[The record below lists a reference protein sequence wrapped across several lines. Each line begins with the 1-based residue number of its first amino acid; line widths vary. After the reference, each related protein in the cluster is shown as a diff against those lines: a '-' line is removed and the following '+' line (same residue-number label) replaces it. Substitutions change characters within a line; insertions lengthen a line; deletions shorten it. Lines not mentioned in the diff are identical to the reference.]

1 MSSDVLQLGRSL
13 ESSLDARPVLQQYA
27 TISEHEVPQAVT
39 PRVDWGHTPWKPEK
53 VHVRLFEYTAFTEAM
68 GQTDISKVC
77 QLHHRR
83 RCFDIRLSKR
93 REETY
98 VRTQC

>member
-1 MSSDVLQLGRSL
+1 MSSDLLQLGGSL

-39 PRVDWGHTPWKPEK
+39 PQVDWDHTLELEK
-53 VHVRLFEYTAFTEAM
+53 VKVRLFEYTAFTEAM

-77 QLHHRR
+77 QSRHRR
-83 RCFDIRLSKR
+83 RRFDIRLGRR
-93 REETY
+93 REKTY
-98 VRTQC
+98 VWTQS